1 MTWSQPSV
9 VSHKSLYFDCHSE
22 RSEESRLFKY
32 MRPFTEFTLRLF
44 TSFRVTDEGFR
55 VTRKNLFQH
64 PANVKKRWTHYTSFF
79 VTDAPERFIKVGQ
92 RFLDRKSTRL
102 NSSHSSISYAVFC
115 LKK

>member
-1 MTWSQPSV
+1 MISSSV
-9 VSHKSLYFDCHSE
+9 VRHKSLYFDCHSE

-92 RFLDRKSTRL
+92 RFLGE
-102 NSSHSSISYAVFC
+102 
-115 LKK
+115 

>member
-1 MTWSQPSV
+1 MRLTPPGLSIGSAACMSPPMLRQQPSV

-79 VTDAPERFIKVGQ
+79 VTDAEKGFYVS
-92 RFLDRKSTRL
+92 L
-102 NSSHSSISYAVFC
+102 
-115 LKK
+115 